1 MLKENKN
8 DLKVKQ
14 KIMWL
19 INKFNEYNRAE
30 KDLGRLDYQIIE
42 QSEINKALVDDK
54 SSEEAVKIGESS
66 DV

>member
-1 MLKENKN
+1 MRA
-8 DLKVKQ
+8 Q
-14 KIMWL
+14 KKILWI

>member
-1 MLKENKN
+1 
-8 DLKVKQ
+8 
-14 KIMWL
+14 MWL

-30 KDLGRLDYQIIE
+30 KNLGRLDYQIIE